1 MKKISYESL
10 QIGIKDTSEAT
21 RGKDIYYQCGICQ
34 SIVSSV
40 PKDNTGCSCGNIE
53 IDKDMNRMFVGDYSQ
68 FVILK
73 KISTS

>member
-21 RGKDIYYQCGICQ
+21 RGKGIYYQCSICQ